1 MTFSTTYLDGAGVQ
15 IRKVVGKREE
25 LCLAVIKS
33 EAEVATAMARREE
46 VMTAIRQRKEEG
58 FDACRRRMRLLEWV
72 AAREADSAYFSHKLL
87 RLPRPRI
94 RSGPPSTLL
103 STRYFYFS
111 SALSVQRSSKHS
123 AALFFPARL
132 T

>member
-1 MTFSTTYLDGAGVQ
+1 MMFSTTYLDAAGVQ

-25 LCLAVIKS
+25 SDQERSGGSHCNGKTGRSHDGHSAEKAGGIRCMS
-33 EAEVATAMARREE
+33 EAN
-46 VMTAIRQRKEEG
+46 
-58 FDACRRRMRLLEWV
+58 EWV

-111 SALSVQRSSKHS
+111 SALSVQRRSKHS
-123 AALFFPARL
+123 AALVFPARL